1 MNGTDI
7 PGGRKQRKIAGEGA
21 EDLQSPAN
29 TGPDTIYQESL
40 DHEASEVARRS
51 EEEDQKLF
59 QETCLYIRKLLQEIQ
74 QLKVD
79 KPDEWQ
85 NEVEERRVQVLMLTL
100 TLRRLSR
107 VQKVRV
113 CNARDKTAEAKSSV
127 DDVTLQLQN
136 LSYEVAHLRKE
147 AQRCLEFHSADQ
159 EIDLVS
165 LQQFYQEAPESISR
179 PKETRGNE
187 HQQRLARL
195 QWELEQRRGQTELF
209 EQLTRDKESVGLMIN
224 EQEQKFASLN
234 PRINGILEA
243 TKPLQE
249 ALQLPVDAN
258 KEHHRISR
266 LLPSPL
272 YTLWVQARAYGE
284 ACDTKFEVEILGDVE
299 AAKKLVQASENA
311 ELELSDS
318 EDDLDQQEG
327 KTFGNRDASKKEQ
340 KMETDKP
347 ESAVNKL
354 REVHPLSIKAS
365 ITSKEGTSVILTFYY
380 LQCLSI
386 ITVKCSVTVHKNPRT
401 KVSGEDLLSS
411 LFPGDTGTSSPNP
424 ATLYQLNR
432 ANISQPELFNA
443 IGRPYHWAQALGGL
457 NFSKLQQTTESCVE
471 DFSHESGRQWEVSA
485 EHLHITIKA
494 IQNGLLLF
502 SR

>member
-1 MNGTDI
+1 MNGTDA
-7 PGGRKQRKIAGEGA
+7 PGVKKLRRNVGEGA
-21 EDLQSPAN
+21 EDLQSPNN
-29 TGPDTIYQESL
+29 TGPDTYQESL

-51 EEEDQKLF
+51 EDEDQKMF

-74 QLKVD
+74 QLKVG

-113 CNARDKTAEAKSSV
+113 CNARDKTAEAKTSV

-136 LSYEVAHLRKE
+136 LSYEISHLRKE

-159 EIDLVS
+159 EMDLIS

-209 EQLTRDKESVGLMIN
+209 EQLTRDKESVGMMIN

-234 PRINGILEA
+234 PRINSILEA

-249 ALQLPVDAN
+249 ALQLPADAN

-284 ACDTKFEVEILGDVE
+284 ACDTKFEVEILGDAE
-299 AAKKLVQASENA
+299 AAKKLIQASDNTKM
-311 ELELSDS
+311 ELSDS
-318 EDDLDQQEG
+318 EDDLDQKEETSGQR
-327 KTFGNRDASKKEQ
+327 GNRSKKEQ
-340 KMETDKP
+340 KMETNKP
-347 ESAVNKL
+347 EIAVDKL
-354 REVHPLSIKAS
+354 TEVHPLSIKAT
-365 ITSKEGTSVILTFYY
+365 ITTKEGSSVTLTFYY
-380 LQCLSI
+380 LQCLGI
-386 ITVKCSVTVHKNPRT
+386 ITVKCSVRVPKNPRT
-401 KVSGEDLLSS
+401 KVNGEDLLSS
-411 LFPGDTGTSSPNP
+411 LFPGDTGASSPNP
-424 ATLYQLNR
+424 ATLYQLKQ
-432 ANISQPELFNA
+432 ASISQPELFNA
-443 IGRPYHWAQALGGL
+443 TGRPYHWAQALGGL
-457 NFSKLQQTTESCVE
+457 NFSKLQQPTESCME
-471 DFSHESGRQWEVSA
+471 DFSQESGRRWEVSA
-485 EHLHITIKA
+485 EHLHITVKA
-494 IQNGLLLF
+494 IQNGVLLF